1 MLRSNVSRV
10 VLLTFFARFHFY
22 LHASSLFLVD
32 RGLSLFEVN
41 ALDSIVLLSVFLAEV
56 PTGIIADRVGRKWS
70 VVLGLLCH
78 ATGEGLVLFG
88 QSFAAFAAMCVL
100 IGIGFAFQ
108 SGATESLIYDTLP
121 EEGRENAMK
130 RAMGSIGGAGNLGFV
145 ISPLIGS
152 LIVAGLTQ
160 DQFAQAIVLT
170 SSSIYL
176 AALIALTLKEP
187 PRPYRTARPHP
198 LSILRGGLGELR
210 DSRPLQRIAGV
221 TIFFAFGGALISL
234 VPPHLVAH
242 DAPTF
247 LIGAS
252 LAFGSLLATFTQKYA
267 YVLEMLLGRRAGLVA
282 ATILPGVLFLLLAA
296 ASGAYSIFM
305 LVVLIYGVSPMRMP
319 LLSAYQNAHIS
330 SGRRTTVLS
339 LINMLATLWSGI
351 GSLIAGALADQ
362 SIALVFVLSGGVMLL
377 AVAAFRVDKIPL
389 EAAPALSIKPNADQT
404 AAR

>member
-1 MLRSNVSRV
+1 MLHSNVSRV
-10 VLLTFFARFHFY
+10 VLLTFFARLHFY
-22 LHASSLFLVD
+22 LHASSLYFVD
-32 RGLSLFEVN
+32 RGLTLFEVN

-56 PTGIIADRVGRKWS
+56 PTGILADRIGRKWS
-70 VVLGLLCH
+70 VILGLLFH

-88 QSFAAFAAMCVL
+88 QSFAAFAGMCVL

-160 DQFAQAIVLT
+160 DQFAHAIALT
-170 SSSIYL
+170 SGSIYL

-187 PRPYRTARPHP
+187 PTPYHSTRPHP
-198 LSILRGGLGELR
+198 LDILRGGLGELR

-221 TIFFAFGGALISL
+221 TIFLAFGGALISL

-242 DAPTF
+242 DA
-247 LIGAS
+247 
-252 LAFGSLLATFTQKYA
+252 QKYA
-267 YVLEMLLGRRAGLVA
+267 YALESLLVRRAGLVVA
-282 ATILPGVLFLLLAA
+282 AILPGVLLLLLAL
-296 ASGAYSIFM
+296 ASGAYSIFT
-305 LVVLIYGVSPMRMP
+305 LVVLIYGVGPMRVP
-319 LLSAYQNAHIS
+319 LMSAYQNAHIS

-339 LINMLATLWSGI
+339 LINMVAMLWSSI
-351 GSLIAGALADQ
+351 GSLIAGALADH
-362 SIALVFVLSGGVMLL
+362 SIPLVFGLTGVVMLL

-389 EAAPALSIKPNADQT
+389 EVPLNVQPKAGD
-404 AAR
+404 

>member
-1 MLRSNVSRV
+1 MLHSNVSRV
-10 VLLTFFARFHFY
+10 VLLTFFARLHFY
-22 LHASSLFLVD
+22 LHASSLYFVD
-32 RGLSLFEVN
+32 RGLTLFEVN

-56 PTGIIADRVGRKWS
+56 PTGILADRIGRKWS
-70 VVLGLLCH
+70 VILGLLFH

-88 QSFAAFAAMCVL
+88 QSFAAFAGMCVL

-160 DQFAQAIVLT
+160 DQFAHAIALT
-170 SSSIYL
+170 SGSIYL

-187 PRPYRTARPHP
+187 PTPYHSTRPHP
-198 LSILRGGLGELR
+198 LDILRGGLGELR

-221 TIFFAFGGALISL
+221 TIFLAFGGALISL

-252 LAFGSLLATFTQKYA
+252 LSFGSLLATFTQKYA
-267 YVLEMLLGRRAGLVA
+267 YALESLLGRRAGLVVA
-282 ATILPGVLFLLLAA
+282 AILPGVLLLLLAL
-296 ASGAYSIFM
+296 ASGAYSIFT
-305 LVVLIYGVSPMRMP
+305 LVVLIYGVGPMRVP
-319 LLSAYQNAHIS
+319 LMSAYQNAHIS

-339 LINMLATLWSGI
+339 LINMVAMLWSSI
-351 GSLIAGALADQ
+351 GSLIAGALADH
-362 SIALVFVLSGGVMLL
+362 SIPLVFGLTGVVMLL

-389 EAAPALSIKPNADQT
+389 EVPLNVQPKAGD
-404 AAR
+404 